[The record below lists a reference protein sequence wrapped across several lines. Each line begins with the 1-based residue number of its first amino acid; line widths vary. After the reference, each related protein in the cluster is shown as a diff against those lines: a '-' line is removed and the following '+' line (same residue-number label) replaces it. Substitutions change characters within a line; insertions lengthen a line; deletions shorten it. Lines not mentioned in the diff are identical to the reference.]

1 MEVLPEDGR
10 RRFTCASDWH
20 SSRELPVA
28 RDTPDGQQKM
38 FKEMPIIG
46 LLLGCLAGSLVTWV
60 TLNDVLESEIVLQFS
75 FLRQIAY
82 LIPMLVGGCIGGII
96 HLRKQGRT
104 AEIARFLHVFL
115 GAALWVV
122 FFFGS
127 MYLGAW
133 LGERLF
139 GSVEYWIGWFT
150 GAVLFVVV
158 QSRFPRRSS
167 SEKPP
172 VPPPA

>member
-1 MEVLPEDGR
+1 MASETPGGQRKLPMK
-10 RRFTCASDWH
+10 
-20 SSRELPVA
+20 LPMV
-28 RDTPDGQQKM
+28 
-38 FKEMPIIG
+38 G
-46 LLLGCLAGSLVTWV
+46 LLLGSVVVWV
-60 TLNDVLESEIVLQFS
+60 TLNDVLESEVVLQNS

-82 LIPMLVGGCIGGII
+82 LVPMLVGGCIGGII

-104 AEIARFLHVFL
+104 AEIARFLRIFL

-122 FFFGS
+122 YFFGS

-139 GSVEYWIGWFT
+139 GSVGYWIGWFT
-150 GAVLFVVV
+150 GAVLFVAV

-172 VPPPA
+172 LPPPA

>member
-1 MEVLPEDGR
+1 MANETPGSQRKLPMK
-10 RRFTCASDWH
+10 
-20 SSRELPVA
+20 LPMV
-28 RDTPDGQQKM
+28 GL
-38 FKEMPIIG
+38 FLG
-46 LLLGCLAGSLVTWV
+46 LLVGSVVAWV

-82 LIPMLVGGCIGGII
+82 LIPMLICGCIGGII

-104 AEIARFLHVFL
+104 AEIAGFLRIFL

-133 LGERLF
+133 LGVRLF
-139 GSVEYWIGWFT
+139 DSVGYWIGWFT
-150 GAVLFVVV
+150 GAVLFFVV
-158 QSRFPRRSS
+158 QSRFPHRSS
-167 SEKPP
+167 GEKPP

>member
-1 MEVLPEDGR
+1 MASETPGGQRKLPKV
-10 RRFTCASDWH
+10 
-20 SSRELPVA
+20 PMV
-28 RDTPDGQQKM
+28 
-38 FKEMPIIG
+38 G
-46 LLLGCLAGSLVTWV
+46 LLLGLLVGSVAAWV
-60 TLNDVLESEIVLQFS
+60 TLNDAVESEVVLQNS

>member
-1 MEVLPEDGR
+1 MASETPGGQRKLPMK
-10 RRFTCASDWH
+10 
-20 SSRELPVA
+20 LPMV
-28 RDTPDGQQKM
+28 GM
-38 FKEMPIIG
+38 LLG
-46 LLLGCLAGSLVTWV
+46 LLVGSVVAWV
-60 TLNDVLESEIVLQFS
+60 TLNDVLESEVVLQIS

-82 LIPMLVGGCIGGII
+82 LIPMLIGVCIGGII

-104 AEIARFLHVFL
+104 AEIARFLRTFL

-139 GSVEYWIGWFT
+139 GSVGYWIGWFT

-158 QSRFPRRSS
+158 QSRFPRRSW